1 MSGMPKGKRLD
12 EARVLHL
19 GCGNSRL
26 GEELYDDGVTQITN
40 LDYSSEV
47 IADLAERH
55 EWERP
60 EMSWVAM
67 DAADLDSE
75 EVSGMK
81 AESFDVLVDK
91 AMLDAISCL
100 PDGGLATME
109 RVAKGGARV
118 LKTGGTWI
126 ILSFN
131 APGVF
136 LPALQSAPGISWR
149 TSTLGRLH
157 LYTGTKF

>member
-55 EWERP
+55 EWESDERRCRKAR
-60 EMSWVAM
+60 EWV
-67 DAADLDSE
+67 
-75 EVSGMK
+75 
-81 AESFDVLVDK
+81 
-91 AMLDAISCL
+91 
-100 PDGGLATME
+100 P
-109 RVAKGGARV
+109 RGAR
-118 LKTGGTWI
+118 
-126 ILSFN
+126 
-131 APGVF
+131 
-136 LPALQSAPGISWR
+136 
-149 TSTLGRLH
+149 GR
-157 LYTGTKF
+157 